1 MACTSSHAIRT
12 KKVINNYVNN
22 QKGECEME
30 IVDKTGQ
37 LRSLQDLEEAKKAIE
52 TLIIKDALLL
62 PYLTVNA
69 GIIRD
74 ALKECISNR

>member
-1 MACTSSHAIRT
+1 
-12 KKVINNYVNN
+12 
-22 QKGECEME
+22 ME

-37 LRSLQDLEEAKKAIE
+37 LRQLQDLAEAKKAIE